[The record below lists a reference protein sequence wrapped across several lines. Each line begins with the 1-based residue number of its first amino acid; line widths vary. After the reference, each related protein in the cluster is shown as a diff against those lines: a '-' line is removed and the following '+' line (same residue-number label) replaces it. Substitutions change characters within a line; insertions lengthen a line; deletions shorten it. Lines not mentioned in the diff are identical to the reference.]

1 MGTYIRFL
9 GKGVPSMKSRNVV
22 LVTAVAALG
31 MSATFG
37 AAAESTAKA
46 AEASIPFANQ
56 GGIRNWSADRDKG
69 LWVQDSRGKW
79 YYAKMFGGT
88 CPGLNFA
95 TTLGFDTRTMGSFDR
110 YSAILVPREGRCQIE
125 SLIPSDGPPAKQK
138 REEQKQEQAER

>member
-1 MGTYIRFL
+1 
-9 GKGVPSMKSRNVV
+9 MKSRNVV

-31 MSATFG
+31 MSATF
-37 AAAESTAKA
+37 AATAEPAAKA
-46 AEASIPFANQ
+46 AEASIPFVNQ

-69 LWVQDSRGKW
+69 LWVQDARGRW

-125 SLIPSDGPPAKQK
+125 SLMPSDGPPAKQK
-138 REEQKQEQAER
+138 KQGPQDQEASATR